1 MMCDSEYATM
11 EQLKALA
18 ERAGMD
24 LTQEEL
30 EELKPVYE
38 LYAEQAAQ
46 LHELDL
52 GDGDLALTFSPDDV
66 PSRDG
71 KGVSS

>member
-1 MMCDSEYATM
+1 MGDSEYTTM
-11 EQLKALA
+11 EQFKALA

-24 LTQEEL
+24 LTPEDL

-52 GDGDLALTFSPDDV
+52 GDGDLALTFSPDDG
-66 PSRDG
+66 PSQDG
-71 KGVSS
+71 EGVSS